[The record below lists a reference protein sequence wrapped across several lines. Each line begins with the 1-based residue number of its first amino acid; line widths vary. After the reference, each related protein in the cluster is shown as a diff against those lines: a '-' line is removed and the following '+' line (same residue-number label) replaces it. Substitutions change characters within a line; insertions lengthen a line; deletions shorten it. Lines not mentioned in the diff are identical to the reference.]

1 MRQITAG
8 HEMGKEA
15 KESLKTT
22 KQAKECLKTI
32 KEGRET
38 FGFASTETIK
48 AY

>member
-1 MRQITAG
+1 
-8 HEMGKEA
+8 MGKEA